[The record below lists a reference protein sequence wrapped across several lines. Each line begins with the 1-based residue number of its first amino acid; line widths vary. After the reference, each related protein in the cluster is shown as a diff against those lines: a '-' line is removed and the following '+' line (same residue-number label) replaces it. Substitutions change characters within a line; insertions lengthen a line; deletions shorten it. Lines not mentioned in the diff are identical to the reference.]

1 MRNASLATA
10 ACRAAVAPDARAFV
24 CGFTYLFVAGLHH
37 SGTSLVHELVAARP
51 AVSRLNLAKRQGEG
65 QQAQRVWRPAGKRDA
80 DACATSLELG
90 GEKVRLSK
98 AAAETHC
105 RDGLRK
111 VGDDD
116 AARASLA
123 ATWGPLWGGAG
134 GLYRVEKDP
143 DFGSAFLKLR
153 LFPHRSAAVFV
164 MRHPFATALSYRKH
178 CGVAT
183 KCVAVW
189 LEVWTACL
197 RALRRDPAPHAVVR
211 YEDVIH
217 HADAVVDAVVGGR
230 RGGASTTARRPTARR
245 RPSTRSSAGPRSPR
259 ARPAPARRSPPA
271 SPRCATSPRPSW
283 RPGTTST
290 RSSRAPP
297 RAARRPRGRRS
308 RALPRRPATRRGARR
323 SGPRSR
329 PCAGRSPATGKG
341 RRSPGGVVG
350 VRICPTSSRRGRPTP
365 A

>member
-1 MRNASLATA
+1 MRNASLDRSASLDAA
-10 ACRAAVAPDARAFV
+10 ACRAAVAPDVRAFV

-51 AVSRLNLAKRQGEG
+51 GVSRLNLTKRQGEG
-65 QQAQRVWRPAGKRDA
+65 QQAQRVWRPVGKRDA

-111 VGDDD
+111 IVDDD
-116 AARASLA
+116 DARASLA

-153 LFPHRSAAVFV
+153 LFPRGSAAVFV

-217 HADAVVDAVVGGR
+217 HADAVVDAVVGGATGR
-230 RGGASTTARRPTARR
+230 RLDYRAASDGAPPAVDAELCWPQVAARA
-245 RPSTRSSAGPRSPR
+245 AGACAAFPACVAALRDFAAPLVAPWYDVDPFFPRAAACGAAA
-259 ARPAPARRSPPA
+259 ARPALACSPAAP
-271 SPRCATSPRPSW
+271 CD
-283 RPGTTST
+283 
-290 RSSRAPP
+290 PP
-297 RAARRPRGRRS
+297 RSEALGPALAALRG
-308 RALPRRPATRRGARR
+308 PI
-323 SGPRSR
+323 SGY
-329 PCAGRSPATGKG
+329 G
-341 RRSPGGVVG
+341 
-350 VRICPTSSRRGRPTP
+350 
-365 A
+365 

>member
-1 MRNASLATA
+1 MQV
-10 ACRAAVAPDARAFV
+10 AVASMVGAKEEFAVVTFNTDGLSAGQGLKMLDMEEFTRDLNNQGKVLVRKDAHWKLGPKGIAML
-24 CGFTYLFVAGLHH
+24 G
-37 SGTSLVHELVAARP
+37 
-51 AVSRLNLAKRQGEG
+51 AVYIPSHDVSAMDLKVGEG

-211 YEDVIH
+211 YEDVVH
-217 HADAVVDAVVGGR
+217 HADAVVDAVVGVATGR
-230 RGGASTTARRPTARR
+230 RLDYRAASVPLYAL
-245 RPSTRSSAGPRSPR
+245 
-259 ARPAPARRSPPA
+259 APAAPALA
-271 SPRCATSPRPSW
+271 SPLVSPSSSSSSICDRRKSTHWSVMIFP
-283 RPGTTST
+283 PG
-290 RSSRAPP
+290 
-297 RAARRPRGRRS
+297 
-308 RALPRRPATRRGARR
+308 
-323 SGPRSR
+323 
-329 PCAGRSPATGKG
+329 
-341 RRSPGGVVG
+341 V
-350 VRICPTSSRRGRPTP
+350 
-365 A
+365 